1 MDISLAGKVALI
13 TGGSRGIGLAIAKSY
28 ADSGAQVMLTSRKE
42 DSLRDAA
49 KFVGGGASY
58 IAGNA
63 GDTEFAQKCVSA
75 TLEQFGKI
83 DIFVNNAATNP

>member
-49 KFVGGGASY
+49 
-58 IAGNA
+58 
-63 GDTEFAQKCVSA
+63 
-75 TLEQFGKI
+75 
-83 DIFVNNAATNP
+83 